1 LQDPLLTDLF
11 PLLQLCPDYEA
22 LELGIG
28 ESILINAIAEST
40 SRTKDKIK
48 ADYKQHGDLGLVA
61 QESKASQKLLF
72 QPAPLTVPFVFN
84 KLKAIALAGGTG
96 AQKKK
101 VDLIQQILVKCV
113 GVETKFIIRS
123 LEGKLRIGLAE
134 RTVVVSLAHAIVK
147 SGAAKSGKKYSKET
161 MAEKLEHGA
170 EVVKQVFS

>member
-1 LQDPLLTDLF
+1 M
-11 PLLQLCPDYEA
+11 
-22 LELGIG
+22 
-28 ESILINAIAEST
+28 
-40 SRTKDKIK
+40 
-48 ADYKQHGDLGLVA
+48 
-61 QESKASQKLLF
+61 
-72 QPAPLTVPFVFN
+72 FN
-84 KLKAIALAGGTG
+84 KLRAIALAGGTG

-147 SGAAKSGKKYSKET
+147 SGAAKSGKMYSNET
-161 MAEKLEHGA
+161 MAEKLEQGA

>member
-1 LQDPLLTDLF
+1 M
-11 PLLQLCPDYEA
+11 
-22 LELGIG
+22 
-28 ESILINAIAEST
+28 
-40 SRTKDKIK
+40 
-48 ADYKQHGDLGLVA
+48 
-61 QESKASQKLLF
+61 
-72 QPAPLTVPFVFN
+72 PFVFN

-147 SGAAKSGKKYSKET
+147 SEAAKSGKKHSKET

>member
-1 LQDPLLTDLF
+1 VLTATCLSR
-11 PLLQLCPDYEA
+11 QLCPDYEA
-22 LELGIG
+22 LELGLG
-28 ESILINAIAEST
+28 ETTLINAIAEST

-48 ADYKQHGDLGLVA
+48 ADYKQRGDLGLVA

-72 QPAPLTVPFVFN
+72 QPAPLTVPFVFA
-84 KLKAIALAGGTG
+84 KLKAIALASGTG

-134 RTVVVSLAHAIVK
+134 RTVVTSLAHAVVK
-147 SGAAKSGKKYSKET
+147 TEAAKSGKKYSPET
-161 MAEKLEHGA
+161 MAEKLDKGA
-170 EVVKQVFS
+170 EIVKQVFS